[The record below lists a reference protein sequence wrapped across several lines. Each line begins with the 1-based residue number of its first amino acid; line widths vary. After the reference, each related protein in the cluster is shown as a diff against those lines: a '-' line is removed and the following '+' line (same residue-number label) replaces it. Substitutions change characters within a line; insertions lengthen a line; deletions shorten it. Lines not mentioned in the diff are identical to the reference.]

1 MRFVVKDKGHFL
13 NILEDAVTVATEGT
27 HLVTL
32 GITLDRPATSHLPQP
47 ISLWCQRLLGGKHV

>member
-32 GITLDRPATSHLPQP
+32 RITLD
-47 ISLWCQRLLGGKHV
+47 

>member
-1 MRFVVKDKGHFL
+1 MDPEGVMIVLPADHLVKDKGHFL

-32 GITLDRPATSHLPQP
+32 AGNHAGST
-47 ISLWCQRLLGGKHV
+47 GY